1 MICRL
6 FLAVRA
12 RQHSENTVE
21 VHEFIASKSQAHR
34 NFIISNL
41 KTVRTRSYPKATSCT
56 TDLRGFWEIW
66 HLKSDQK
73 LKNIKIG
80 TFETLGIKNFELI
93 DDLKRLVFCEGSRGR
108 ECSRSASDR
117 CEDYNLQMSYL
128 RNMSSVEA
136 PLRLE
141 VFQVKLSNYHSD
153 FTLFLCAFEANHP
166 DCSSMFKSSLS
177 AFNFFEFT
185 KWHRMTAN
193 DVVGAVCT
201 FEIFSWAAGA
211 EVRLASSYCWGR
223 SKTCCKRC
231 DMICCVLFENKHASS
246 RIYHD

>member
-66 HLKSDQK
+66 HLKLDQK

-93 DDLKRLVFCEGSRGR
+93 HDLKSLVFFGGGSRGR
-108 ECSRSASDR
+108 ECSRCASDR
-117 CEDYNLQMSYL
+117 CQDYNLQMSYL

-136 PLRLE
+136 PLRLDIWIRS
-141 VFQVKLSNYHSD
+141 VSGQTVKLSNYHSD

-166 DCSSMFKSSLS
+166 DCSSIECIRFFWIHQMTSNDCKWRGRRSLHIWNIFVSGWSRSS
-177 AFNFFEFT
+177 A
-185 KWHRMTAN
+185 
-193 DVVGAVCT
+193 
-201 FEIFSWAAGA
+201 
-211 EVRLASSYCWGR
+211 
-223 SKTCCKRC
+223 CKFLLLRTQRN
-231 DMICCVLFENKHASS
+231 LL
-246 RIYHD
+246 